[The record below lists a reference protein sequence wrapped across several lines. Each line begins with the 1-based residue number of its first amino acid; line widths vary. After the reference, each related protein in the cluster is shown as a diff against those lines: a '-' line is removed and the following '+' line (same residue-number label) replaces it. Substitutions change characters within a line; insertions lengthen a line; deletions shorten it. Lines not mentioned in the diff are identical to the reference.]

1 MHLNEGWSCMYAYS
15 SQGGV
20 DPLAS
25 GLSISCRKWL
35 GSLAGCRVGLCLCK
49 GPNGAGEPPGLV
61 LMLTGGGSGGRGIAI
76 YYSMHETF
84 AKHVFWSWRCQRP
97 SWLLGKLHPSNFFQC
112 RTHTCVNLQLE
123 PNLWIRLLGWVAWGS
138 CRQVAHF
145 CIGWMDGWHSG
156 AAMQDEDDP
165 HPVADQTLL

>member
-1 MHLNEGWSCMYAYS
+1 MPTARAGIDLEAWLAAVSDSASAKAQTEPESRRDWSC
-15 SQGGV
+15 
-20 DPLAS
+20 
-25 GLSISCRKWL
+25 
-35 GSLAGCRVGLCLCK
+35 
-49 GPNGAGEPPGLV
+49 
-61 LMLTGGGSGGRGIAI
+61 MLTGGGSGGRGIAI

-97 SWLLGKLHPSNFFQC
+97 SWLLGKLHPSAFFQC